1 MSSSIPLAALR
12 AFVEVGRRG
21 SIKAAAEALHVTP
34 GAVSQQVRLL
44 EDRLG
49 VALFTRERQ
58 GLRLTADGAA
68 AHPLLRQAFSQ
79 IEAAVDMLAR
89 APSRQIVTVST
100 MASFAASWLVPRLAR
115 FRARHPRIELR
126 VEASSSVVDLRR
138 DRVDVALRHGLGRYP
153 GLRAVWLMAPVLVP
167 VASPALL
174 GRRKG
179 LRSPA
184 ECLDLPLLHDAD
196 RADWPL
202 WLAAHDVAVD
212 ARARRGSSFDDDFLL
227 IRAAEAGQGLALVP
241 QEHARAEIEAG
252 RLVQVLHKPWPA
264 RFAYYA
270 VTLPDALEQQEVRAF
285 VEWVAEE
292 AALDDAA
299 PEGADKAAGVAH
311 AAAPVRGK
319 RTATASGAAKRRS

>member
-1 MSSSIPLAALR
+1 M
-12 AFVEVGRRG
+12 
-21 SIKAAAEALHVTP
+21 
-34 GAVSQQVRLL
+34 
-44 EDRLG
+44 
-49 VALFTRERQ
+49 
-58 GLRLTADGAA
+58 
-68 AHPLLRQAFSQ
+68 
-79 IEAAVDMLAR
+79 
-89 APSRQIVTVST
+89 
-100 MASFAASWLVPRLAR
+100 
-115 FRARHPRIELR
+115 
-126 VEASSSVVDLRR
+126 VDLRR

-270 VTLPDALEQQEVRAF
+270 VTLPDALERPEVRAF

-299 PEGADKAAGVAH
+299 PEGATRRQAWRTPPRRCAASGLRRP
-311 AAAPVRGK
+311 AAPRS
-319 RTATASGAAKRRS
+319 AGADSHEREPGMIETRLLRQFIAVAEELHFNRAAQRLHMAQPPLSRRSSGWRRRWARPCWRAPTAA